1 MMIAWL
7 EDGIAER
14 AGLGIVGKDAIFKSC
29 RRPVEWKE
37 ILLG

>member
-1 MMIAWL
+1 MIVWI
-7 EDGIAER
+7 EDGIAEI
-14 AGLGIVGKDAIFKSC
+14 AGLRIVEKDAIFKSC